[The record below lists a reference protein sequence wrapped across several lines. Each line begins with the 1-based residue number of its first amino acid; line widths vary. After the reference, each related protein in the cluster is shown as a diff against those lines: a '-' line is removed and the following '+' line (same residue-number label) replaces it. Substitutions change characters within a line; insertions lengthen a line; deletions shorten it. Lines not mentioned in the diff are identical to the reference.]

1 MSEPKNSHTPGGAGG
16 LAGSVAGAGTAA
28 LASGSAGAS
37 GSGFTVVNAG
47 AEARAG
53 RAPAL
58 DVDGKDGAP
67 ARPLSCLTSS
77 APLER
82 RMRLLSFLVSDAA
95 SVAGAEPASTWNQR
109 KDAHD

>member
-1 MSEPKNSHTPGGAGG
+1 M
-16 LAGSVAGAGTAA
+16 
-28 LASGSAGAS
+28 ASGSAGAS